1 MCVIPEFR
9 AFPRFP
15 LPCLLLSKRKR
26 LEENAFNLDS
36 ECSLGDSAEGNLIQ
50 EPGID
55 GNRIV
60 KK

>member
-9 AFPRFP
+9 AFPPLP
-15 LPCLLLSKRKR
+15 LPCLLSKRKR

-36 ECSLGDSAEGNLIQ
+36 ECSLGDSAEGNLIP